1 MSITYHERPGVY
13 SDYDASS
20 VTATGS
26 TERVIALAGV
36 SEAKS
41 GLYTVTSYASGRDTF
56 GESSQLG
63 RMLKLAYQNGA
74 GTVLA
79 CPVAEDTEAAYQ
91 AALTLLL
98 AEKRASFC
106 VVGSTQEKV
115 HIALRDAVEAASGQR
130 GECIGLAGMASP
142 SVAELTARAA
152 KLNSERVVLMAPDV
166 YLSGE
171 TAAAGGCMAASA
183 LAGVLCDQ
191 SDPAMPLNGQV
202 LQGIS
207 GVTAGY
213 EDTEYDAL
221 VAAGVTALE
230 CVGGRVSVIRGLTT
244 RTKTGNAA
252 DKTFREL
259 TTILIVDDVIPSIRR
274 TLRAKFTRAKNSAL
288 TRNAIRNQVI
298 VELEDRI
305 DKEII
310 EGYDN
315 LTVTASTT
323 DPTTCVVEFEF
334 RVVHGLNRIYLT
346 AHISV

>member
-171 TAAAGGCMAASA
+171 TAAAGGCMAAAA

-274 TLRAKFTRAKNSAL
+274 ALRAKFTRAKNSAL

-323 DPTTCVVEFEF
+323 DPTICVVEFEF

>member
-20 VTATGS
+20 VTATGR
-26 TERVIALAGV
+26 TDRVIALVGQ

-41 GLYTVTSYASGRDTF
+41 GLYTVTSYASGRETF

-91 AALTLLL
+91 AAFARIF
-98 AEKRASFC
+98 AEKSASFC
-106 VVGSTQEKV
+106 AIGSAQEKV
-115 HIALRDAVEAASGQR
+115 QLALRDAVEEASGQR

-142 SVAELTARAA
+142 SIAELTARAE
-152 KLNSERVVLMAPDV
+152 KLNSERMVLMAPDV

-171 TAAAGGCMAASA
+171 EAAAGGCMAAAA

-191 SDPAMPLNGQV
+191 SDPATPLNGQV
-202 LQGIS
+202 LLGLS
-207 GVTAGY
+207 GVT
-213 EDTEYDAL
+213 
-221 VAAGVTALE
+221 VLE
-230 CVGGRVSVIRGLTT
+230 CVGGKVRVIRGLTT
-244 RTKTGNAA
+244 RTKTGEVS

-259 TTILIVDDVIPSIRR
+259 TTILIVDDVIPSIR
-274 TLRAKFTRAKNSAL
+274 TALRARFTRAKNNAL
-288 TRNAIRNQVI
+288 TRNAIRNQVV

-305 DKEII
+305 AKEII
-310 EGYDN
+310 EGYDH

-323 DPTTCVVEFEF
+323 DPTVCVVEFEF
-334 RVVHGLNRIYLT
+334 RVVHGLSRIYLT